1 MADLMASSASIEQWT
16 VVLELVFVFHFSYLR
31 GQCQL
36 TLDRGQ
42 AELLCNLGVL
52 DAASLLK
59 GHALNELGQITAAGD
74 GGTAAESLELD
85 LADGVVVGVDTD
97 LKLHNITA
105 SGSADETS
113 TDVGVVLLHATDVSG
128 LAVVVKQCCAC

>member
-1 MADLMASSASIEQWT
+1 MASSASIEQWT
-16 VVLELVFVFHFSYLR
+16 VMLELVFVLSSSYLR
-31 GQCQL
+31 GRCQL

-42 AELLCNLGVL
+42 TELLCNLSVL

-59 GHALNELGQITAAGD
+59 GHALDELGQVTAAGD
-74 GGTAAESLELD
+74 GGTTAESLELD
-85 LADGVVVGVDTD
+85 LADSVVVGVDTN

-113 TDVGVVLLHATDVSG
+113 TDVGVVLLHAANISR
-128 LAVVVKQCCAC
+128 LAVVVEQCCAC